1 MPDECHDVILV
12 GGGIVGLSTAMEFS
26 RRFPRLRLLL
36 LEKEARLA
44 AHQSGRNSGVIHSG
58 IYYRPGSMKAKTCV
72 QGSREMV
79 EFCRQHGI
87 PCQVSGKVIVA
98 TSDEECLRL
107 EDLLKRGEA
116 NGISGLRLLDRNG
129 LREIEPHCGGLRALH
144 VPSAGITDYAEVSK
158 KFAKV
163 FAENGGQVRLLTKVT
178 GFLRQGAQ
186 IVVETTRGSFG
197 ARYVVNCAGLY
208 SDVITRMAGDTSEV
222 RIAPFRGEYYE
233 LVREREHLVR
243 SLIYPVP
250 DPRFPFL
257 GVHFTRRVKGGVEA
271 GPNAVLALKRE
282 GYRKIDFSLKEI
294 LGQLAFAGFWRMTAK
309 YWRTGLAELHRSVS
323 KGAFSRALE
332 RLVPE
337 ITSSDLL
344 PGGSGVRAQALERNG
359 SLLDDFKFE
368 CSRNMLHVLNVPSP
382 AATASIVIGRA
393 IVAMASERFSLES

>member
-1 MPDECHDVILV
+1 MPDKCHDIILI

-26 RRFPRLRLLL
+26 RRFPRLGLLL

-79 EFCRQHGI
+79 EFCRQHAI
-87 PCQVSGKVIVA
+87 PCQVSGKIVVA
-98 TSDEECLRL
+98 TSAEECFRL
-107 EDLLKRGEA
+107 EELRKRGEA
-116 NGISGLRLLDRNG
+116 NGISGLRLLERDE
-129 LREIEPHCGGLRALH
+129 LREIEPHCGGVRALH
-144 VPSAGITDYAEVSK
+144 VPSAGITDYAEVSN
-158 KFAKV
+158 KFAEL
-163 FAENGGQVRLLTKVT
+163 FARNGGQIRLLTRVT
-178 GFLRQGAQ
+178 GFMRQGAR
-186 IVVETTRGSFG
+186 IVVETTGVSFEG
-197 ARYVVNCAGLY
+197 RYIVNCAGLY
-208 SDVITRMAGDTSEV
+208 SDVITRMAGDTPEM
-222 RIAPFRGEYYE
+222 RITPFRGEYYE

-257 GVHFTRRVKGGVEA
+257 GVHFTRRVKGGVDA

-282 GYRKIDFSLKEI
+282 GYRKTDVSPREI
-294 LGQLAFAGFWRMTAK
+294 LGELAFPGFWRMAAR
-309 YWRTGLAELHRSVS
+309 YWRTGFAELHRSFS
-323 KGAFSRALE
+323 KRAFLRALE

-337 ITSSDLL
+337 VTSSDLL
-344 PGGSGVRAQALERNG
+344 PGGSGVRAQGLERNG
-359 SLLDDFKFE
+359 SLLDDFGFE

-393 IVAMASERFSLES
+393 IVAMASERFSLEN